1 MFRSFVSIVL
11 LTLSVTAC
19 GRGATPGTEPPPPA
33 PAAAQQADA
42 PAAPQPT
49 TPAQTAESQQA
60 TAAQESMSDDAS
72 GDRSD
77 TALERLAAL
86 PPSQQLPDGRWKLG
100 TNYKPLIPPQPTSV
114 PAGKVEVVEVF
125 WYGCPHCDVLEPYI
139 ASWMKSKPA
148 YIEPVR
154 VPVMW
159 GPPHRAHAKLFY
171 TLEALKRPD
180 LHQKVFDAIHRE
192 GNRLVGENDAATL
205 QLQLAFAQAHG
216 IGAKQFNDAWNSFS
230 VASSLQ
236 RAEQLTQ
243 RYRVEGVPLIII
255 NGKYTTDVGMA
266 GSSTQLIALINDLAA
281 GEPHR

>member
-1 MFRSFVSIVL
+1 MFRSIVSIAL

-19 GRGATPGTEPPPPA
+19 GQGATPSGAPPPA
-33 PAAAQQADA
+33 SAQPANT
-42 PAAPQPT
+42 PPVRQPT
-49 TPAQTAESQQA
+49 APAQTAESQQA
-60 TAAQESMSDDAS
+60 TAAQESVSDEAS

-86 PPSQQLPDGRWKLG
+86 PANQQLPDGRWKLG
-100 TNYKPLIPPQPTSV
+100 TNYKPLVPPQPTSV

-139 ASWMKSKPA
+139 TSWMKSKPA

-159 GPPHRAHAKLFY
+159 GPAHRAHAKLFY

-192 GNRLVGENDAATL
+192 SNKLVGDNEAATL
-205 QLQLAFAQAHG
+205 QSQLAFAQAQG
-216 IGAKQFNDAWNSFS
+216 IGAEQFKDAWNSFS

-243 RYRVEGVPLIII
+243 RYRVEGVPLIIV